1 MTSSWQGSKAKYGS
15 PVEST
20 AVAAERERR
29 LSVGSRSSGLDAS
42 APIWTPPPK
51 QSQGSL
57 QWSRQA
63 HSPVS
68 PISPHGFSGE
78 SQMYAMQQ
86 SPYQYQ
92 YHQHQQQSTPPH
104 GSPYGNRGRGV
115 QRGLKYHHHQ
125 QQQQQQQ
132 QQQSF
137 SPPPYYPGNPQQQHP
152 QQHQQQQSFFG
163 GSPSSPGT
171 GVFLPSSLSRRQSNN
186 SLKRDSLLSES
197 RSEQSDGFCL
207 PDELF

>member
-1 MTSSWQGSKAKYGS
+1 MT
-15 PVEST
+15 
-20 AVAAERERR
+20 
-29 LSVGSRSSGLDAS
+29 
-42 APIWTPPPK
+42 
-51 QSQGSL
+51 
-57 QWSRQA
+57 
-63 HSPVS
+63 
-68 PISPHGFSGE
+68 
-78 SQMYAMQQ
+78 
-86 SPYQYQ
+86 
-92 YHQHQQQSTPPH
+92 
-104 GSPYGNRGRGV
+104 N
-115 QRGLKYHHHQ
+115 HHQ

>member
-115 QRGLKYHHHQ
+115 QRGLKYHHHHQ
-125 QQQQQQQ
+125 QQQQQQGCAVFALGQ
-132 QQQSF
+132 RGERDFGEVLLAAERRFDLRGSLAIRGSNLGNQNALRWRL
-137 SPPPYYPGNPQQQHP
+137 PPVHARG
-152 QQHQQQQSFFG
+152 
-163 GSPSSPGT
+163 
-171 GVFLPSSLSRRQSNN
+171 
-186 SLKRDSLLSES
+186 
-197 RSEQSDGFCL
+197 
-207 PDELF
+207 